1 MKNESGQR
9 RATLSGPRSDLIYY
23 YIARRCNSI
32 DCRSCD
38 WRLWWRIQHWSLT
51 VCAKNFF
58 PSSRWEKCYILLK
71 THDSLR
77 RDWWKFGEL
86 FTPQREGKRKQPPPV
101 KWFSFPPFF
110 SLFLSVD
117 DTIKGN
123 HPFVCW
129 LSHQVSII
137 FSYPTG
143 DDTFSLTD
151 LSQSPL
157 HVWRVCCLL
166 SLSLPCR
173 VWRKSKRKF
182 TSCYYY
188 DSQQQQQQKIRRAV
202 ILPRSSSSSSRRR
215 NNMIPNGNCDE
226 QVAPESIRAHS
237 NEGGSQSAITHT
249 TVAERNPKNK
259 RSHWWMYM
267 CESSYIFK
275 GCGEESAKWR
285 CTQTPKEE
293 EELEESSSSC
303 TTTTVKGELYPPPL
317 FFSLLNIWQGN
328 YH

>member
-9 RATLSGPRSDLIYY
+9 RATLSGPRSDLICY

-38 WRLWWRIQHWSLT
+38 WRLWWRIQHWSLM

-58 PSSRWEKCYILLK
+58 PSSRWEKCYILWK
-71 THDSLR
+71 HTTHSRVIDENLANY
-77 RDWWKFGEL
+77 L
-86 FTPQREGKRKQPPPV
+86 PHREGKKKTAPACQV
-101 KWFSFPPFF
+101 VFISTFFF
-110 SLFLSVD
+110 SFLSVD

-166 SLSLPCR
+166 SLSPPCR

-215 NNMIPNGNCDE
+215 NNMIPNGNCNE
-226 QVAPESIRAHS
+226 QVAPESIRACS
-237 NEGGSQSAITHT
+237 NEGGSHHT
-249 TVAERNPKNK
+249 
-259 RSHWWMYM
+259 
-267 CESSYIFK
+267 
-275 GCGEESAKWR
+275 
-285 CTQTPKEE
+285 Q
-293 EELEESSSSC
+293 
-303 TTTTVKGELYPPPL
+303 
-317 FFSLLNIWQGN
+317 Q
-328 YH
+328 

>member
-1 MKNESGQR
+1 MTGVYDDGFNID
-9 RATLSGPRSDLIYY
+9 RSRF
-23 YIARRCNSI
+23 A
-32 DCRSCD
+32 
-38 WRLWWRIQHWSLT
+38 
-51 VCAKNFF
+51 
-58 PSSRWEKCYILLK
+58 PK
-71 THDSLR
+71 T
-77 RDWWKFGEL
+77 
-86 FTPQREGKRKQPPPV
+86 
-101 KWFSFPPFF
+101 SFPPAGEKNVIYFWKHTTHSGVIDENLANYLPHREREKENSPRLSSGFHFHLFF

-303 TTTTVKGELYPPPL
+303 TTTTVKGELYPPPP
-317 FFSLLNIWQGN
+317 FFSLSSTFDKVIITRESL
-328 YH
+328 YT